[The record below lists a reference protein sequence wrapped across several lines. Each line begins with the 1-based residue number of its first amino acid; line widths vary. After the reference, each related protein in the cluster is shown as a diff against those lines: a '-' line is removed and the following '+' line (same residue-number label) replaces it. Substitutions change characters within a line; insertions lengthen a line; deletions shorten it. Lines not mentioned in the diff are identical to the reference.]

1 MRNNIPYKEKNHRR
15 FFFFETV
22 GVSENSRFIYIGKL
36 PKRYK
41 NTSET
46 VNVNKID
53 LENSFHMGKLVPN
66 TTFINEK

>member
-1 MRNNIPYKEKNHRR
+1 MIGM
-15 FFFFETV
+15 FFSETV
-22 GVSENSRFIYIGKL
+22 GVSEISQFVYIGKV

-53 LENSFHMGKLVPN
+53 LENILHMGN
-66 TTFINEK
+66 